1 MGFSNINDMQALS
14 NNEIKEAILEIKK
27 EIINL
32 KVQQATKQKIK
43 PHIFKHKKHKLA
55 QLLMLEKKIDS

>member
-1 MGFSNINDMQALS
+1 MGFSKISEIQTLS

-32 KVQQATKQKIK
+32 KVKQATKQKVK

-55 QLLMLEKKIDS
+55 QLLMLEKQTDS